1 MRNQTLLER
10 LSNGET
16 LSGLSIFIKSTHPE
30 NEIRSRA
37 SLLSYWVCTEIEIDG
52 VADDVLIDALSIL
65 RREYTDP
72 KHYGDNK
79 PGHFFLDHTL
89 ISPDPAFNYWDF
101 WSFALSVPTGFVGL
115 SHDIG
120 LDQRVTYRIFC
131 GLIAL
136 LLIDDSIR
144 CLGIGDVFRAAAG
157 IFDALEAFDEMLVP
171 RRYEQIA
178 QETRSA
184 QAKRGGHA
192 KNRETDE
199 YKRLVIEEWKSGR
212 FGCNKTEAARW
223 AVKNFPLKSQEAVR
237 RWLRKYEADSGDTTK
252 PAE

>member
-1 MRNQTLLER
+1 MRHQTLLER
-10 LSNGET
+10 LNNAET
-16 LSGLSIFIKSTHPE
+16 LSGLSIYIKATHPE

-37 SLLSYWVCTEIEIDG
+37 SLLSHWVCTEIEIEG

-72 KHYGDNK
+72 RHYGDNK
-79 PGHFFLDHTL
+79 PGSFFVDHTPTT
-89 ISPDPAFNYWDF
+89 PDPAFNYWDF
-101 WSFALSVPTGFVGL
+101 WSFAMSGYPLGFVGL
-115 SHDIG
+115 SQDIG
-120 LDQRVTYRIFC
+120 LDQRITYRIFC

-157 IFDALEAFDEMLVP
+157 IFDGLEAFDEMLLS

-184 QAKRGGHA
+184 QARRGGHA
-192 KNRETDE
+192 KNRETDG

-212 FGCNKTEAARW
+212 FRGNKTEAARW

-237 RWLRKYEADSGDTTK
+237 RWVRKYEADSGDTTK
-252 PAE
+252 LA